1 MVLLL
6 IEMGYQLDEVIF
18 FNTGM
23 EFEAIY
29 NVRDRLIPILEER
42 GIKYTELEPQ
52 KPFLYNMLER
62 PVESKQK
69 GCHCGYGW
77 CGGVCRRGT
86 TEKNRIIDE
95 YKAGINDE
103 VYEYVGIAADEAW
116 RAKGKHYPL
125 IDLGMTEAACLAYC
139 WDRGWNWLER
149 TTATETGYIDL
160 YKILD
165 RVSCWCCSNKNRK
178 ELKNIYIFLPE
189 YWEKLKFL
197 QSRIDRPMKKWKNAR
212 YGEYGRTG
220 KRAKARNM
228 NSAKQWRR
236 TSRFSSSLIGNGRD
250 HRMQKNKMP
259 VPTEAQEQMTLFSWA
274 AMQSGKYP
282 ELNLLYHVPN
292 GGSRHKAEAGR
303 LRAEGVK
310 AGVPDLCLPVA
321 RGQYHGL
328 YIELKRQRGG
338 RTSDHQSEWLDALSA
353 QGYKAALCYG
363 WEQAAGTIIEYLTGG
378 GTHD

>member
-1 MVLLL
+1 MKYIASCSFGKDSLAMVLLL

-62 PVESKQK
+62 PVESKQN

-77 CGGVCRRGT
+77 CGGVCRWGT

-212 YGEYGRTG
+212 YGEYGDVFQMEEVFKNERLEEVV
-220 KRAKARNM
+220 
-228 NSAKQWRR
+228 QL
-236 TSRFSSSLIGNGRD
+236 SLFDG
-250 HRMQKNKMP
+250 
-259 VPTEAQEQMTLFSWA
+259 
-274 AMQSGKYP
+274 
-282 ELNLLYHVPN
+282 
-292 GGSRHKAEAGR
+292 
-303 LRAEGVK
+303 
-310 AGVPDLCLPVA
+310 
-321 RGQYHGL
+321 
-328 YIELKRQRGG
+328 
-338 RTSDHQSEWLDALSA
+338 
-353 QGYKAALCYG
+353 
-363 WEQAAGTIIEYLTGG
+363 
-378 GTHD
+378 